1 MAGTNNFLVFDST
14 NANMMTDA
22 AFTASSDRLNG
33 VTTGQA
39 GSAIFNKSQHQSS
52 VMAAAIAQFIA
63 AAGQN
68 AQDADPSTL
77 AAAFTAAINVTV
89 DTAIPNITAG
99 TSAPTGG
106 SNGDIYIMYS

>member
-1 MAGTNNFLVFDST
+1 MAGTNNFQVFDSAG
-14 NANMMTDA
+14 ANMMTDTAFA
-22 AFTASSDRLNG
+22 ASADRLNG

-39 GSAIFNKSQHQSS
+39 RSAIFNKAQHQSS

-68 AQDADPSTL
+68 AQDADPATL
-77 AAAFTAAINVTV
+77 AAAFTAAINAAV

-99 TSAPTGG
+99 TAAPSGG
-106 SNGDIYIMYS
+106 SDGDIYIMYS